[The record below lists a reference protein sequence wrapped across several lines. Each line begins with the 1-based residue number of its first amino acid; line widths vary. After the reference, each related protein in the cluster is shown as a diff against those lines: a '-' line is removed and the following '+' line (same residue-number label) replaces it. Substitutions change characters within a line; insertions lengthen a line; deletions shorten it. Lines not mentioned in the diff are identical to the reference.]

1 MVYRL
6 FSILIDLLSHEKLTA
21 KYLANKYC
29 VSERTIMRDVDNL
42 SLSGIPII
50 CKKGNNGG
58 ILISDD
64 FKLRTTLISDKEKD
78 FLAGLATQIKNE
90 NQLQTYQ
97 GILNK
102 LKSGYSAPAIATT
115 KGVIIDASSSAE
127 EKIVSK
133 ITAFENAINNYFE
146 VEITYFDHN
155 LQTTTRIIH
164 PLNFVTNNN
173 QWYIYCYCTLRKQF
187 RVFKLSRI
195 GKMHIL
201 KSKFSPYTNYQKNW
215 KFDFNENKTS
225 VNLVMQVK
233 ENARYQ
239 MEEWLGI
246 ESVKQ
251 IGKQNYIAHTT
262 TFLDDDLIFK
272 LLSFGDRIKILEP
285 QIVINRLNEIIDNIN
300 YKK

>member
-1 MVYRL
+1 MIYRL
-6 FSILIDLLSHEKLTA
+6 FSILTDLLSHEKLTA

-78 FLAGLATQIKNE
+78 FLQSLAEQITNE
-90 NQLQTYQ
+90 KQLQIYS
-97 GILNK
+97 GILDK
-102 LKSGYSAPAIATT
+102 LKSGYSAPSIATT

-127 EKIVSK
+127 EKIISK
-133 ITAFENAINNYFE
+133 ITAFENAINTNAE

-155 LQTTTRIIH
+155 LQTTTRVIH
-164 PLNFVTNNN
+164 PLNFVINNN

-187 RVFKLSRI
+187 RVFKLTRI
-195 GKMHIL
+195 GKMHLL
-201 KSKFSPYTNYQKNW
+201 KSKFSPYAGYQKNW
-215 KFDFNENKTS
+215 KFDFNENKIS
-225 VNLVMQVK
+225 VHLIIQVK

-251 IGKQNYIAHTT
+251 TEANSYIASTT
-262 TFLDDDLIFK
+262 AFLDDDLIFK
-272 LLSFGDRIKILEP
+272 LLSFGDQIKVLEP
-285 QIVINRLNEIIDNIN
+285 QAVISRLNEVIDNIKN
-300 YKK
+300 N